1 MKNDNEKYCSECGEL
16 INIKAE
22 ICPKC
27 GVRQPPLPANTTE
40 PVSKD
45 NKWMTC
51 LLLCWFLG
59 IFGVHRFYTGHTG
72 IGVLQVLT
80 LGGCGIW
87 VLVDFIIILTGN
99 FKDAQGN
106 PIKNA

>member
-1 MKNDNEKYCSECGEL
+1 MKNENEKYCAECGEL

-27 GVRQPPLPANTTE
+27 GVRQAITSSMVTDSAAKE
-40 PVSKD
+40 
-45 NKWMTC
+45 NKWLAC

-59 IFGVHRFYTGHTG
+59 IFGVHRFYTGH
-72 IGVLQVLT
+72 IALGVVQLLT

-87 VLVDFIIILTGN
+87 ALIDFIIIATGN